1 MEKKAAVPMSKGPKR
16 VIAACIVGLLVCALL
31 FLEQIIVGNG
41 DAGMYLG
48 LALSSAASAG
58 LLGRVAWGRFLFSV
72 ISVLFAFSLPGIF
85 GPPLPDKVGK
95 ACLRR
100 YSVFTLQP
108 GLAGRLPWWQCWP
121 AFYRRP
127 SLGSTGTGFV
137 TRNGRWNR

>member
-85 GPPLPDKVGK
+85 GPPLPDKVGTSLLEK
-95 ACLRR
+95 IFGVYPATWIGWTITMVAVLACLLPA
-100 YSVFTLQP
+100 TII
-108 GLAGRLPWWQCWP
+108 GLDRDWFRDQKW
-121 AFYRRP
+121 
-127 SLGSTGTGFV
+127 
-137 TRNGRWNR
+137 